1 MYIICWLSPPEPPK
15 YPFLSPFLCPN
26 HNFKCI
32 FEVSD
37 MKNIKIPTPPLPPPP
52 LLSKK
57 ITDHMEPYLFKLIS
71 PANR

>member
-52 LLSKK
+52 
-57 ITDHMEPYLFKLIS
+57 PFW
-71 PANR
+71 